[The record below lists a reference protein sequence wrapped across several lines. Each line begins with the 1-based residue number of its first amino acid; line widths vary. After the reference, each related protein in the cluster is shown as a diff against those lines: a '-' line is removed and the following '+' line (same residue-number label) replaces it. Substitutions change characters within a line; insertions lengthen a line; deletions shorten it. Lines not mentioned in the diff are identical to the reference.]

1 MDFDGNEDESDKF
14 SIFLMKLQN
23 YFSVK
28 IPSQRLKP
36 NSELLSFF
44 NIQSILDKDHK
55 TLINLSKLL
64 LCVSSFCSTKGKNLK
79 KISGL
84 DLSLVQAYYDSV
96 YLFLLKNSDKKSSI
110 NNNIIIGSLFE
121 DDKNVENDDKKE
133 IEKLKKII
141 EEKDSI
147 IRQNKMNELI
157 KNEISVI
164 QTDYDFLA
172 AGDEMTMMNFDLDL
186 DLKNNINKYQIIK
199 NESFSFEKINIKQI
213 FLDSLPTSQKNTNNS
228 NNSSQNFSVN
238 RNSFFLSGGNYL
250 EKKIHFLDETIL
262 KNKEM
267 FEKIINNYVFQIN
280 TLKEKIESL
289 KNEHNLAFS
298 EMMKKKEFEIQKI
311 INDKNIN
318 NSEELIRFR
327 NEKNLEIENL
337 TKLMSQKENMKNREI
352 DQIQNKLN
360 EEKIKR
366 EKELELYNLDR
377 IKIKNEYDKKIKDL
391 NDKIKDYENRLQIAQ
406 NKLKSDPFA
415 AREVMSKT
423 LFDFASKIMGEN

>member
-1 MDFDGNEDESDKF
+1 
-14 SIFLMKLQN
+14 
-23 YFSVK
+23 
-28 IPSQRLKP
+28 
-36 NSELLSFF
+36 
-44 NIQSILDKDHK
+44 
-55 TLINLSKLL
+55 
-64 LCVSSFCSTKGKNLK
+64 
-79 KISGL
+79 
-84 DLSLVQAYYDSV
+84 
-96 YLFLLKNSDKKSSI
+96 
-110 NNNIIIGSLFE
+110 
-121 DDKNVENDDKKE
+121 
-133 IEKLKKII
+133 
-141 EEKDSI
+141 
-147 IRQNKMNELI
+147 
-157 KNEISVI
+157 
-164 QTDYDFLA
+164 
-172 AGDEMTMMNFDLDL
+172 
-186 DLKNNINKYQIIK
+186 
-199 NESFSFEKINIKQI
+199 
-213 FLDSLPTSQKNTNNS
+213 
-228 NNSSQNFSVN
+228 
-238 RNSFFLSGGNYL
+238 
-250 EKKIHFLDETIL
+250 
-262 KNKEM
+262 M

-391 NDKIKDYENRLQIAQ
+391 NDKIQDYENRLQIAQ